1 MTERIAEVNIFKY
14 RVKIVI
20 YDDLEEAKKKYVE
33 MGDKYDGM
41 TYGLNG
47 LRSIVVCPK
56 EKLSCIVHELEHAK
70 GNILADIGHKPDYR
84 NDEIDAYIMGWLFEQ
99 VEKTIDIHNKR
110 NKKEK

>member
-33 MGDKYDGM
+33 LGDEYNGV

-47 LRSIVVCPK
+47 LRSVVVCPK
-56 EKLSCIVHELEHAK
+56 EKLSDVVHELEHAK
-70 GNILADIGHKPDYR
+70 NNILADIGHKPDYR

-99 VEKTIDIHNKR
+99 VEKTIDIYNKR